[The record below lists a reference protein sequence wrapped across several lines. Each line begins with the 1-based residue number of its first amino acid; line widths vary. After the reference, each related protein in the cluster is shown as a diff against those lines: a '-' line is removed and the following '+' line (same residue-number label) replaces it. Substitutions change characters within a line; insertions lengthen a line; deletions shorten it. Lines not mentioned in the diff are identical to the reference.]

1 MKIVVDTSA
10 IIAVITNEKHKKK
23 LIAAA
28 KGADLIAPRSL
39 HWEIGNA
46 FSAMMKR
53 RRIEFSEALDAVEAY
68 GRIPIRWID
77 VSIPRALEFCASQGI
92 YAYDAFFLECAQS
105 QKAPLL
111 SLDGGLLEAAREARI
126 SVIEVQP

>member
-10 IIAVITNEKHKKK
+10 VIAVITNEKHKKK

-53 RRIEFSEALDAVEAY
+53 RRIELNEALDAVEAY
-68 GRIPIRWID
+68 GKIPIRWID
-77 VSIPRALEFCASQGI
+77 VSIPRALELCASQLI

-111 SLDGGLLEAAREARI
+111 SLDGGLREAAREARI
-126 SVIEVQP
+126 SVLEV